1 MNTANRRFV
10 RLLIVTLLAWLA
22 PTAVADSPLGAVQD
36 SHQSQPAHPGE
47 GAVPEAHGEAGH
59 AVHGEILPPLEQ
71 GLAPAITAIVVF
83 LVVLGVLG
91 KFVWPKISQGLKER
105 EEKILSEIRQAELAQ
120 QQAKASLEQYE
131 RSLAEARAEARRILE
146 ETKAQEQRMKAD
158 LRAQADLEVARLKE
172 QARQDIESAK
182 RAALAEVAR
191 EASSLATL
199 MAGKILAREIRPDD
213 DERLLRESI
222 SELQAQST

>member
-1 MNTANRRFV
+1 MNTAIRRLV
-10 RLLIVTLLAWLA
+10 SLLILSLAYSA
-22 PTAVADSPLGAVQD
+22 ARADLPAASVQD
-36 SHQSQPAHPGE
+36 SHQAQPAHGVE
-47 GAVPEAHGEAGH
+47 GAVEAGHSDEGH
-59 AVHGEILPPLEQ
+59 AVHGEILPPPEQ

-83 LVVLGVLG
+83 LIVLGVLG

-158 LRAQADLEVARLKE
+158 LRAQADLEVARLKD
-172 QARQDIESAK
+172 QARQDIEAAK